1 MNIGDSKQGLSLQ
14 AVIVTIC
21 LQALSRDTAIS
32 DPELREKVSGLHHTA
47 LLLIR
52 QFLLDPSSNALIPLQ
67 LENTLIRRLLN
78 YLDRRDVYV
87 QVALLDTLYAAL
99 RLQLLTTSPSH
110 GDKHRRTNSLETV
123 TSVSRLS
130 LSTDRN
136 EKEQATPSPPSFPS
150 QLLECLIAGL
160 SSQSSRPILDSWIG
174 FLDKC
179 LPLYHD
185 TLFQI
190 LIPLVECLC
199 ANIRDVF
206 ENLRSKFRHAG
217 AERIGDP
224 EPVLMLLLNG
234 LEQTLAWAHERL
246 TTEEAKAVT
255 SKSPEQPQGFF
266 GNMVSGVF
274 TPEIS
279 RSRTES
285 ANRRLTVLLCFKDTV
300 CLCYDIWSWGGDGF
314 DGTNQDPASISSF
327 NYTSIRLRNRARRTI
342 EHLFAAEAL
351 ECLETLIEIWRKS
364 TAMSTRSQSVSV
376 FDLLHALDGS
386 RPKHTIPAVFNAI
399 YTRTNPVALEPTRK
413 STLTS
418 SLSDIELAA
427 FLTLYARSVED
438 DAMDEIWN
446 DCMTFLRDVLA
457 NPFPHRQTLP
467 RLLEFTAILGEK
479 VDNTIFGEQRR
490 IRRDLAVSPCHSHKP
505 TSY

>member
-1 MNIGDSKQGLSLQ
+1 MNIGDSKQGSSLQ
-14 AVIVTIC
+14 AVLVTMC
-21 LQALSRDTAIS
+21 LQALTREAATS
-32 DPELREKVSGLHHTA
+32 DPDLREKVSGLHHTA

-52 QFLLDPSSNALIPLQ
+52 QFLLGPSSKALIPLQ
-67 LENTLIRRLLN
+67 LETPLIGRLLS
-78 YLDRRDVYV
+78 YLDRHDIYV

-99 RLQLLTTSPSH
+99 RLQMIRMSPSL
-110 GDKHRRTNSLETV
+110 GNNHRRTNSLETV
-123 TSVSRLS
+123 TSLSRLS
-130 LSTDRN
+130 LSIDRS
-136 EKEQATPSPPSFPS
+136 EKEQHTPSPPSLPP
-150 QLLECLIAGL
+150 QLLDCLIAGL
-160 SSQSSRPILDSWIG
+160 SSQSSRPILDSWIL
-174 FLDKC
+174 FLHNC
-179 LPLYHD
+179 LPLYQD
-185 TLFQI
+185 TIFQV

-199 ANIRDVF
+199 ANIREVF
-206 ENLRSKFRHAG
+206 ENLRSKFRLPD
-217 AERIGDP
+217 AEQAGDP

-234 LEQTLAWAHERL
+234 LEQTLARAHERL
-246 TTEEAKAVT
+246 ATEEAKAVT

-279 RSRTES
+279 RSRTEF

-300 CLCYDIWSWGGDGF
+300 CLCYDIWSWGGHGF
-314 DGTNQDPASISSF
+314 DGTNQDPASVASF
-327 NYTSIRLRNRARRTI
+327 NYTSIRLRNRARRTM

-351 ECLETLIEIWRKS
+351 ECLETLIELWRKS
-364 TAMSTRSQSVSV
+364 TATSTRSQSVSV
-376 FDLLHALDGS
+376 FDLLHAIDGS

-418 SLSDIELAA
+418 TLSDIELAA

-467 RLLEFTAILGEK
+467 RLLEFAAILGEK

-490 IRRDLAVSPCHSHKP
+490 IRRDLAVSLYHNQN
-505 TSY
+505 

>member
-1 MNIGDSKQGLSLQ
+1 M
-14 AVIVTIC
+14 C
-21 LQALSRDTAIS
+21 LRALSRDTTLS
-32 DPELREKVSGLHHTA
+32 DPEIRDKMSRLHHTA

-52 QFLLDPSSNALIPLQ
+52 QFLLGPTSKALIPLQ
-67 LENTLIRRLLN
+67 LENAFIGRLLS
-78 YLDRRDVYV
+78 YLDRRDIYV
-87 QVALLDTLYAAL
+87 QVALLDALYAAL
-99 RLQLLTTSPSH
+99 KLQSARTSPGL
-110 GDKHRRTNSLETV
+110 GDNHRRASSLETIANL
-123 TSVSRLS
+123 SRLS
-130 LSTDRN
+130 LSTDRT
-136 EKEQATPSPPSFPS
+136 EKEQASPGPPSLPS
-150 QLLECLIAGL
+150 QLLDCLTAGL
-160 SSQSSRPILDSWIG
+160 SSQSSRPILDSWVL
-174 FLDKC
+174 FLDRC
-179 LPLYHD
+179 LPLYQD

-199 ANIRDVF
+199 ANIRAVF
-206 ENLRSKFRHAG
+206 DNLRSQFKPSG
-217 AERIGDP
+217 AEPVGDP
-224 EPVLMLLLNG
+224 EPALMLLLNG
-234 LEQTLAWAHERL
+234 LEQTLARAHERL
-246 TTEEAKAVT
+246 VTEEAKAVT

-300 CLCYDIWSWGGDGF
+300 RLCYDIWSWGGNGSDG
-314 DGTNQDPASISSF
+314 GNQDPASVSSF

-364 TAMSTRSQSVSV
+364 TATSTGSQSVSV

-418 SLSDIELAA
+418 TLSDTELAA

-457 NPFPHRQTLP
+457 NPFPHRQTLT

-490 IRRDLAVSPCHSHKP
+490 IRRDLAVSTSHYHKP
-505 TSY
+505 TNY

>member
-1 MNIGDSKQGLSLQ
+1 M
-14 AVIVTIC
+14 C
-21 LQALSRDTAIS
+21 LQALSRDS
-32 DPELREKVSGLHHTA
+32 SVNDPKLLDKMSGLHHTT
-47 LLLIR
+47 LLLIK
-52 QFLLDPSSNALIPLQ
+52 QFYLGPSSKALMQ
-67 LENTLIRRLLN
+67 LRLETILVGRLFS
-78 YLDRRDVYV
+78 YLHRGDVYV

-99 RLQLLTTSPSH
+99 RLGLLRTSPSL
-110 GDKHRRTNSLETV
+110 GDTHRRIDSSETV
-123 TSVSRLS
+123 KSISRLS
-130 LSTDRN
+130 LSMERSD
-136 EKEQATPSPPSFPS
+136 KEQAAPNPPSLPS
-150 QLLECLIAGL
+150 ELLECLLAGL
-160 SSQSSRPILDSWIG
+160 SSQGSRPILDSWIL
-174 FLDKC
+174 FLDRC
-179 LPLYHD
+179 LQLYRD
-185 TLFQI
+185 TVFQF

-199 ANIRDVF
+199 DNIRDVF
-206 ENLRSKFRHAG
+206 ENLRSKFRLSG
-217 AERIGDP
+217 AALVGDP

-234 LEQTLAWAHERL
+234 LEQSLARSHERL
-246 TTEEAKAVT
+246 TSEEAKTVT
-255 SKSPEQPQGFF
+255 LKSPEQPQGFF

-314 DGTNQDPASISSF
+314 EGKNQDPASVSSF

-351 ECLETLIEIWRKS
+351 ECLETLIEIWRNS
-364 TAMSTRSQSVSV
+364 TALSTKSQSVSV
-376 FDLLHALDGS
+376 IDLLHALDGS
-386 RPKHTIPAVFNAI
+386 RPKYTIPAVFNAI

-418 SLSDIELAA
+418 TLSDVELVT
-427 FLTLYARSVED
+427 FLTHYARSVED

-490 IRRDLAVSPCHSHKP
+490 LRRDLGVSLCH
-505 TSY
+505 